1 MLYAVLRLWWALQR
15 SELIDSVNGMLE
27 PRTHD
32 INQGAQRWLNN
43 LPYVLPHSFSQHR
56 LGPLGSGG
64 FVPFG
69 FDGVL
74 HGAVLCFYTF
84 VGFDAIVSRGHLG
97 LFVPIWGL
105 ATAWAALGHRY
116 HLEVTEERGFC
127 AFTPVCIPDPILPPN
142 LQAKKP

>member
-1 MLYAVLRLWWALQR
+1 MVYAELRLWWGLQR
-15 SELIDSVNGMLE
+15 SELTDSVNGMLE

-43 LPYVLPHSFSQHR
+43 LPHVLPQSFSHHR

-74 HGAVLCFYTF
+74 HGAVLCFYAF
-84 VGFDAIVSRGHLG
+84 VGFDAVVSRGNLGPVCPHLG
-97 LFVPIWGL
+97 HS
-105 ATAWAALGHRY
+105 LGCPWTQVSLGGY
-116 HLEVTEERGFC
+116 RGKG
-127 AFTPVCIPDPILPPN
+127 ILRFHPSAYP
-142 LQAKKP
+142 

>member
-43 LPYVLPHSFSQHR
+43 LPHVLPHSFSQHR

-69 FDGVL
+69 FDGIL
-74 HGAVLCFYTF
+74 QGAATCFYAF
-84 VGFDAIVSRGHLG
+84 VGFAHIVNAGNMRILCPIVVWEQNGVPLG
-97 LFVPIWGL
+97 TG
-105 ATAWAALGHRY
+105 AGRRLGC
-116 HLEVTEERGFC
+116 F
-127 AFTPVCIPDPILPPN
+127 
-142 LQAKKP
+142 